1 MSIAQFI
8 SFPISVLLFIWML
21 RIKKDDPFPKG
32 SVLKMV
38 ITGVLCVIGATI
50 ITLLLGLL
58 ALAIRLG
65 PDTVKQMFSNPDPE
79 VAAGISARIEALSG
93 KPTLWRTFIQNF
105 VFVAAIEEGLKYF
118 AMRISSAKPG
128 VIKNRMDALI
138 CAAIVGIAFQVV
150 EDFTYASGLAIAVMR
165 AVMPFHFLFGAIM
178 GYYHG
183 LFLETGNKS
192 DHVKALL
199 IPILIHGLF
208 DFSIKCIEIND
219 YYFIFTLVVMVL
231 TFALAVYVIYKIHKW
246 SKDGTLSKPIPA
258 LNSEEAGV

>member
-1 MSIAQFI
+1 
-8 SFPISVLLFIWML
+8 
-21 RIKKDDPFPKG
+21 
-32 SVLKMV
+32 
-38 ITGVLCVIGATI
+38 
-50 ITLLLGLL
+50 
-58 ALAIRLG
+58 
-65 PDTVKQMFSNPDPE
+65 
-79 VAAGISARIEALSG
+79 
-93 KPTLWRTFIQNF
+93 
-105 VFVAAIEEGLKYF
+105 
-118 AMRISSAKPG
+118 
-128 VIKNRMDALI
+128 
-138 CAAIVGIAFQVV
+138 
-150 EDFTYASGLAIAVMR
+150 MR

-178 GYYHG
+178 GYYYG

-219 YYFIFTLVVMVL
+219 YYIIFTLAVMVL